1 MRLLTI
7 LTGILSIIVAVWCFA
22 NQGAVF
28 ASVAFIIGIMMIL
41 QGVCEICG
49 YFYAREKM
57 GHASYIFA
65 EGTADLILGILVLA
79 NQLDTEVT
87 VPVFFGMWMLYS
99 GTARTATAASNMM
112 RGVKTWRY
120 VGAVGILSIAAGIYC
135 FFNAA
140 LAGAPSVLL
149 ISICFIIKGM
159 DIIATGIEMPKKRKN
174 KSEKAARAIEI
185 LKLEKKHK
193 EKLKDMK
200 RGQENSGAENTN
212 AGSINTAEE
221 SGVNTGTNAA
231 SSFEADTEAVKR
243 EGLKGSEVHTTEFD
257 WSELIKQGISI
268 EEKEALDAARAESS
282 ENEEITPESSADD
295 SEDEAGEA
303 AYETDAAETASEA
316 EPANQT
322 VIEEAT
328 ETSPAVEK
336 ASETQQTAA
345 ETAETD
351 PAPDD
356 AEEEARKEKFIR
368 ETLGSLFD
376 IKDGDEDGQITF
388 SFTSA
393 AKEEAEK
400 IIEARKKEAKE
411 KSDSYKDDDI
421 NDSIEERISRESE
434 EIKFSWMKP

>member
-49 YFYAREKM
+49 YFYAQEKM

-221 SGVNTGTNAA
+221 SGVNTGTDAA
-231 SSFEADTEAVKR
+231 SSFEADAEAVKR

-282 ENEEITPESSADD
+282 ADEEITPESSADD
-295 SEDEAGEA
+295 SED
-303 AYETDAAETASEA
+303 

-328 ETSPAVEK
+328 ETSPAVEE
-336 ASETQQTAA
+336 ATETQQTAA

-351 PAPDD
+351 TEPDD

-411 KSDSYKDDDI
+411 KSDSHKDDDI